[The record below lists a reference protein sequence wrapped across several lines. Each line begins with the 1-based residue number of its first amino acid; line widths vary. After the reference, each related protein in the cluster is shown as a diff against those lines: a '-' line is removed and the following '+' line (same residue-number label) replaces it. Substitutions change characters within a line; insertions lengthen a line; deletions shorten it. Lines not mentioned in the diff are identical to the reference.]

1 MQYRRLGK
9 TGFEVSEIGLGTW
22 HIGGRWK
29 DPFSNA
35 NAELIL
41 NRAIDA
47 GVNFIATAD
56 FYAGGASE
64 AAVGR
69 VARARSE
76 RIFVATKCGSQIPS
90 HVNVGYAV
98 ERLRGAV
105 ETSLKNTGLDA
116 LDLFQLDSP
125 PAEVY
130 SWPEIF
136 ELFDKLKQEGKVLNL
151 GVCVEKTEDALKAI
165 EYPNVATVQIIFNL
179 FRQRPADL
187 FFELANA
194 RDVGVIARVPLARGL
209 LADVYSHTTQSGP
222 EDHPSSN
229 HPGLAFD
236 KFTGLDYATGLAV
249 MEELKRVF
257 PHNTPLAQWALRWT
271 LMFTTVSC
279 VIPGASRPDL
289 LDANLA
295 AASIRSLTPDE
306 MDGVYAI
313 YEKYIGPS
321 VDRLF

>member
-9 TGFEVSEIGLGTW
+9 TGFEVSEIGLGAW

-29 DPFSNA
+29 EQFSDA
-35 NAELIL
+35 NAESIL

-56 FYAGGASE
+56 FYADGASE

-69 VARARSE
+69 VVRARSE
-76 RIFVATKCGSQIPS
+76 RVFVATKCGRRVPPGLNTDDMVKS
-90 HVNVGYAV
+90 
-98 ERLRGAV
+98 LRGHV
-105 ETSLKNTGLDA
+105 EGSLKNTGLDA
-116 LDLFQLDSP
+116 LDLIQLDSP

-130 SWPEIF
+130 SRPEVF
-136 ELFDKLKQEGKVLNL
+136 ELFDKLKQEGKILNL
-151 GVCVEKTEDALKAI
+151 GVCVEKAEDALKAI
-165 EYPNVATVQIIFNL
+165 EYPNVAAVQVIFNL
-179 FRQRPADL
+179 FRQHPADL
-187 FFELANA
+187 FFELANT

-209 LADVYSHTTQSGP
+209 LSNAYSNVAQSDPG
-222 EDHPSSN
+222 DHQSSN
-229 HPGLAFD
+229 CPNLAFD

-257 PHNTPLAQWALRWT
+257 PHNIPLAQWALRWT

-279 VIPGASRPDL
+279 VIPGASSLNL

-295 AASIRSLTPDE
+295 AASMRSLTPDE

-313 YEKYIGPS
+313 YEKYIKSS